1 MRIATLHSL
10 CPLTSALRVSL
21 IPHTLCVSE
30 VDKGMMLMMGRP
42 TVYQVT
48 PCVPSS
54 SSTSSWSSYEP
65 RRPCLVAVVVA
76 ATAAAAAAAVRDLPR
91 SLLSLLAAG

>member
-42 TVYQVT
+42 TVYRVT
-48 PCVPSS
+48 PCVPS

-76 ATAAAAAAAVRDLPR
+76 ATAAAVRDLPR